1 MMKLPSLRHL
11 NKTWIVLAVA
21 LLIGTLAALA
31 ARSYL
36 ATQMQAIQNG
46 KKQRTVNLIVAKANL
61 NRGDKLS
68 SENLALRPIPAEYAH
83 SAAVTPDQF
92 DRLDGQVLGYPV
104 KDGEMILWGMMETK
118 KAPTFSSR
126 VEPGRRAITVQVDEI
141 NSISGMLEPGD
152 VIDLILS
159 LDRSGTKISL
169 PLLQGVRVMATGQR
183 SVDDPK
189 GGEKYRYATVTL
201 NTTPGEA
208 QNLIAAREAGKLTAL
223 LRNPVDHALIGKQ
236 GSDLTSLLGDTRAL
250 AARAAHGAR
259 TIPVLYG
266 GSGATFPSESLERR
280 TARARGA
287 VPGPGL
293 APISSAD

>member
-1 MMKLPSLRHL
+1 MMKSLSLPRLG
-11 NKTWIVLAVA
+11 KTWIVLAVA

-36 ATQMQAIQNG
+36 ANQMAAIQAG
-46 KKQRTVNLIVAKANL
+46 SKQRTVNLIVAKANL

-68 SENLALRPIPAEYAH
+68 SDNLAVRPIPVEYAH
-83 SAAVTPDQF
+83 SVAATPDQF

-126 VEPGRRAITVQVDEI
+126 VELGRRAITVQVDEI

-159 LDRSGTKISL
+159 LDRGGRKISL
-169 PLLQGVRVMATGQR
+169 PMLQGVRVMATGQR
-183 SVDDPK
+183 SVDDPRS
-189 GGEKYRYATVTL
+189 GEKYRYATVTL
-201 NTTPGEA
+201 NTTPDEA
-208 QNLIAAREAGKLTAL
+208 HKLIAAREAGKLTAL
-223 LRNPVDHALIGKQ
+223 LRNPADPGRAGAVDLA
-236 GSDLTSLLGDTRAL
+236 SLLGDAQAMHGQAASGTRI
-250 AARAAHGAR
+250 ARTTR

-266 GSGATFPSESLERR
+266 GGGAPLP
-280 TARARGA
+280 AQAPGA
-287 VPGPGL
+287 YKLLVKSPQ
-293 APISSAD
+293 AAAD

>member
-1 MMKLPSLRHL
+1 MSLRNL

-21 LLIGTLAALA
+21 LLIGALAALA

-36 ATQMQAIQNG
+36 ATQMQAIQDG
-46 KKQRTVNLIVAKANL
+46 KKQRMVNLIVAKANL

-68 SENLALRPIPAEYAH
+68 NENLALRPIPAEYAH
-83 SAAVTPDQF
+83 SAAATADQF

-159 LDRSGTKISL
+159 LDRSGTKISV

-223 LRNPVDHALIGKQ
+223 LRNPIDHAAIGKQ
-236 GSDLTSLLGDTRAL
+236 GSDLASLLGDMHAP
-250 AARAAHGAR
+250 AARAGQGAR

-266 GSGATFPSESLERR
+266 GSGATFPSESPGRR
-280 TARARGA
+280 PARSAA
-287 VPGPGL
+287 SAPGM
-293 APISSAD
+293 APSTD